1 MDQQSLQQ
9 EIQSLQEKIKTS
21 RSRTAPRA
29 QEHQPTKPPNFGEQ
43 DRLNS
48 RLAPLAKV
56 GANYSEFMGVWTP
69 HGTAPT
75 IQIGVIGSHSCIIH
89 IHQSPNKSDI
99 GVTDVYEYTTPNKH
113 MIIQRTLAFGGYY
126 KVTAINMNDED
137 MKKLHLITTLVNHP
151 AIKQGIIIQ

>member
-9 EIQSLQEKIKTS
+9 EFQSLQEKNITLKKSEPT
-21 RSRTAPRA
+21 
-29 QEHQPTKPPNFGEQ
+29 PTKPPNFGEQ

-99 GVTDVYEYTTPNKH
+99 GVTDVYEYTTLNKP

-126 KVTAINMNDED
+126 KVTSINMNDED
-137 MKKLHLITTLVNHP
+137 MKKMHLITTLVNHP